1 MTRADNAA
9 LGRIVALLDGLK
21 DRGEA
26 DELLARARHR
36 LQQLRPPRPLAFTRL
51 LFVPLDGAIVPA
63 SGWRRGEGRV
73 PRSAL
78 PALSAA
84 VHAALGAEGQA
95 IAAGCEGRAATD
107 TEALGRMGR
116 RLWPAA
122 ARVLPAAA
130 PPPEW
135 EAAGLPAAAYPE
147 VAALCRPVWA
157 AGPALH
163 AALAAAPGEASRER
177 ASAALTA
184 LATAGPEP
192 FAAGLATLMATAPLP
207 GQMAR
212 VAAGLD
218 PRFRAVAAR
227 QAEAALDR
235 KAPEFDLLEP
245 SAAAGAALALAAR
258 LDDLEGSALSAPP
271 SARVVGLSMS
281 LTVRAIEAAKPK
293 AARFRLSDGGG
304 LLLEVRPGGSKGW
317 VCRVTVDGRRRD
329 VGLGTWPDVSLA
341 DARTKAREVRQQA
354 RSGLDPVEQR
364 DLGRRAART
373 EREGRREAQARTF
386 AVVAEACIAAQAP
399 GWKHD
404 RTADLWRTSLGAH
417 AFPVLG
423 AMQVG
428 EIDRAAVQRAVASVW
443 ATRPATARKVLRRI
457 GSVLRYAAAHGW
469 RANDNPA
476 DPRLLRFAGLP
487 SLPAGRNHPSLPWSR
502 VPAFLRALDGMEG
515 MGPLALRWC
524 VLTACRS
531 GEALGARWSELS
543 FDGVPTWTV
552 SPERMKGSRARE
564 RDPHRVPL
572 PLAALDLLA
581 RARAKATGA
590 KVGPADIPRIA
601 AAMRDALIFPSTKPR
616 TPMLNFA
623 LSAVITRMNGDT
635 DPPTWRD
642 AEGRAVVPHGFRSS
656 FRTWVDDT
664 RPEDA
669 DAAERALAHE
679 DANAV
684 RGAYRR
690 SDLFDRRIPLMRA
703 WAEWCDGGAD
713 RVAPSSSD
721 IADEAYTSA
730 AEGGKRSS

>member
-1 MTRADNAA
+1 MSGKRRTLVWLGQAVTRADNAA

-78 PALSAA
+78 RALSAA

-107 TEALGRMGR
+107 TEAVGRMGR

-130 PPPEW
+130 PPEW

-258 LDDLEGSALSAPP
+258 LDDLEGCGLLDPAGCRRLRTLRRGAEQACREGFLANVERLVLAPLAELAEAP
-271 SARVVGLSMS
+271 EAADE
-281 LTVRAIEAAKPK
+281 TVAAIEAG
-293 AARFRLSDGGG
+293 ARGLARLDGAGRRLGGG
-304 LLLEVRPGGSKGW
+304 GAYDQVRKATAEALAGLAGQAGRHP
-317 VCRVTVDGRRRD
+317 DGLRPMD
-329 VGLGTWPDVSLA
+329 LA
-341 DARTKAREVRQQA
+341 R
-354 RSGLDPVEQR
+354 
-364 DLGRRAART
+364 
-373 EREGRREAQARTF
+373 
-386 AVVAEACIAAQAP
+386 VAEILAGPEEAAALL
-399 GWKHD
+399 
-404 RTADLWRTSLGAH
+404 AAAAAGAQP
-417 AFPVLG
+417 A
-423 AMQVG
+423 
-428 EIDRAAVQRAVASVW
+428 
-443 ATRPATARKVLRRI
+443 ATA
-457 GSVLRYAAAHGW
+457 GT
-469 RANDNPA
+469 
-476 DPRLLRFAGLP
+476 
-487 SLPAGRNHPSLPWSR
+487 PAGSALP
-502 VPAFLRALDGMEG
+502 
-515 MGPLALRWC
+515 
-524 VLTACRS
+524 
-531 GEALGARWSELS
+531 
-543 FDGVPTWTV
+543 
-552 SPERMKGSRARE
+552 
-564 RDPHRVPL
+564 
-572 PLAALDLLA
+572 
-581 RARAKATGA
+581 
-590 KVGPADIPRIA
+590 
-601 AAMRDALIFPSTKPR
+601 
-616 TPMLNFA
+616 
-623 LSAVITRMNGDT
+623 
-635 DPPTWRD
+635 
-642 AEGRAVVPHGFRSS
+642 
-656 FRTWVDDT
+656 
-664 RPEDA
+664 
-669 DAAERALAHE
+669 
-679 DANAV
+679 V
-684 RGAYRR
+684 R
-690 SDLFDRRIPLMRA
+690 
-703 WAEWCDGGAD
+703 
-713 RVAPSSSD
+713 
-721 IADEAYTSA
+721 
-730 AEGGKRSS
+730 